1 MYLIFSLLKR
11 RVKKTLRW
19 IDMNKS
25 VEKLLNYLKERNV
38 KLNLTTVNN
47 RMYELICTK
56 MYRIVQ
62 NFWNMHRIVQKQHE
76 NIHSSP

>member
-38 KLNLTTVNN
+38 KLNLTTVYH

-56 MYRIVQ
+56 LYKIVK
-62 NFWNMHRIVQKQHE
+62 NVW
-76 NIHSSP
+76 